1 MIYACSFNEGADMP
15 ATSQAA
21 QRRKAAGLEPEKDPS
36 RVERGIKGAAA
47 RHKKTEEQL
56 RAKQAKKHNGIAPKG
71 GAMAAVMSGD
81 SFLAKLQ
88 SEKELTRIRVGAIA
102 TRNAEKAVM
111 TLVSLMNN
119 SDGDVPAAVRR
130 LAALDIIAI
139 AGAGSEAQQAAEKEL
154 HDMTAAE
161 LQAFIQAGRDQLA
174 RQQSATVEGDYV
186 EIPLDTSPE
195 AAPDQAQPPD

>member
-1 MIYACSFNEGADMP
+1 MP

-21 QRRKAAGLEPEKDPS
+21 QRRKLAALDPEKDQQKAANG
-36 RVERGIKGAAA
+36 RKGA
-47 RHKKTEEQL
+47 
-56 RAKQAKKHNGIAPKG
+56 QAKHGLTDKQMQSREAGKKSAGVAKG
-71 GAMAAVMSGD
+71 GKVATVDAQS

-102 TRNAEKAVM
+102 TRNAEKAVL
-111 TLVSLMNN
+111 TLVKLMN
-119 SDGDVPAAVRR
+119 GEIEGTPAAVRR

-139 AGAGSEAQQAAEKEL
+139 AGAGSDAQQAAEKEL